1 MEAARAQNRSSV
13 NYVNFQIQLL
23 KLPCRKLMF
32 FVSRSRRMTRIQL
45 IIILF
50 FVGVV
55 VDEAMVHMSTCS
67 RSGWVFC
74 PAEVIQ
80 YDRSNDRSS
89 NLLLFTFA
97 QFYEPVTSLYVPP
110 LLLSCRL
117 YHQSIAVVP
126 SRRGGV
132 TRRVM
137 FSVCWCY
144 NVIGRRIFFVIYVT
158 AIRI

>member
-80 YDRSNDRSS
+80 YDRSNDWSS
-89 NLLLFTFA
+89 NLLLFTFLCTVLRA
-97 QFYEPVTSLYVPP
+97 CYELVCS
-110 LLLSCRL
+110 
-117 YHQSIAVVP
+117 
-126 SRRGGV
+126 
-132 TRRVM
+132 
-137 FSVCWCY
+137 SVA
-144 NVIGRRIFFVIYVT
+144 IFVSPISSKHRCGT
-158 AIRI
+158 

>member
-1 MEAARAQNRSSV
+1 MIGPAPLIIEAK
-13 NYVNFQIQLL
+13 LL
-23 KLPCRKLMF
+23 DTAPSLVLQHFILNSNSERF
-32 FVSRSRRMTRIQL
+32 SL

-55 VDEAMVHMSTCS
+55 VDEGMVHMSTCS

-80 YDRSNDRSS
+80 YDRSNDWSS
-89 NLLLFTFA
+89 NLLLFTFT

-117 YHQSIAVVP
+117 YHQSIAVV
-126 SRRGGV
+126 
-132 TRRVM
+132 
-137 FSVCWCY
+137 
-144 NVIGRRIFFVIYVT
+144 
-158 AIRI
+158 